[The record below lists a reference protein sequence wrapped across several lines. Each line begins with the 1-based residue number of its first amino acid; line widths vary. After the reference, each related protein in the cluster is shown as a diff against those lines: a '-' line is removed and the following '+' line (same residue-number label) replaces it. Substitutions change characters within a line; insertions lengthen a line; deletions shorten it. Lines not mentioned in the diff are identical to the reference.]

1 MPRVNYPIVDGDGH
15 VIEPRKMWTEWL
27 DPRYRGE
34 KGLEYRKDPDGTTK
48 LYIEGNLFPYGRK
61 QGVANSEADKERFA
75 NAIADRFGPDSHVQD
90 MDREGVSVAFLYP
103 TVGLGHWCV
112 QDPGLASNW
121 AEVYNTWL
129 AERCQAYPDRL
140 MGVALIPRQD
150 PEGMVRELER
160 AVGNL
165 GLKGAMI
172 FPNVINGRRLDDPV
186 YEPFYAEIERAHIPL
201 SIHIGGFVKDR
212 TISTD
217 RFHDW
222 FNLHV
227 AGHPLEMMLGCLAL
241 ITGGVLDR
249 HPNLKIAF
257 LESGTGW
264 LPFWLDRIHEH
275 QEVVAEEATHLTRE
289 AIDYF
294 RDQCYISFDPDDSQ
308 VPYVAQCVGS
318 DKLFY
323 ASDYPHFD
331 AKFPDSANIVL
342 DRTDLTDEQKRLM
355 LSDNPIRFYGIEEI
369 AQRHRARLS
378 ATAV

>member
-15 VIEPRKMWTEWL
+15 VMEPRRMWTQML
-27 DPRYRGE
+27 DERYRGE
-34 KGLEYRKDPDGTTK
+34 KGLDYRKEPDGTTQ
-48 LYIEGNLFPYGRK
+48 LYIEGKRFPYGRK
-61 QGVANSEADKERFA
+61 EGTANSPEDLERFA
-75 NAIADRFGPDSHVQD
+75 DAIADRYGTTSHVKD
-90 MDREGVSVAFLYP
+90 MDREGVMMSFLYP

-112 QDPGLASNW
+112 DDPGLAMNW
-121 AEVYNTWL
+121 AETYNTWL
-129 AERCQAYPDRL
+129 ADRCTAAPDRL
-140 MGVALIPRQD
+140 MPVALIPRQD
-150 PEGMVRELER
+150 PRGMLRELDR
-160 AVGNL
+160 TVGRLGMKAAV
-165 GLKGAMI
+165 I
-172 FPNVINGRRLDDPV
+172 FPNIIHGKRLDDPS
-186 YEPFYAEIERAHIPL
+186 YEPFYAELERANVPL
-201 SIHIGGFVKDR
+201 TIHIGGFVKDR
-212 TISTD
+212 TIATD

-249 HPNLKIAF
+249 HPSLRVAF

-275 QEVVAEEATHLTRE
+275 QEIIGKEVGHLSRE

-294 RDQCYISFDPDDSQ
+294 RDQCYITFDPDDAS

-331 AKFPDSANIVL
+331 SKFPESANIVL
-342 DRTDLTDEQKRLM
+342 DRTDLTNEQKKLM
-355 LSDNPIRFYGIEEI
+355 LSDNPITFYGVRDI
-369 AQRHRARLS
+369 AKRLAR
-378 ATAV
+378 V